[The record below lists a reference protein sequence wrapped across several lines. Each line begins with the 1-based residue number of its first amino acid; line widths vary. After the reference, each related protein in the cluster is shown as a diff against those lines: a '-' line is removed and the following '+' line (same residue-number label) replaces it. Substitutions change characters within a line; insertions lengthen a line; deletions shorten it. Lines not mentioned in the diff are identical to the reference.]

1 MTKLKSLSPD
11 GSYSYGNQSINGYSQ
26 TGQELKEQF
35 LRDARA
41 LLKQTGE
48 YLTRLGW
55 TECEIRVNPAG
66 MAVSGDVYAEFWKL
80 ADPLNIIYCTIGASA
95 IPFGGR
101 KDGVTIMARQ
111 HQREA
116 QHDNRRKAGKASYC
130 TKHMGPNHFIDPG
143 MNSQLLAAELLKIAG
158 QEEDAG
164 ALRLLQGVSYHSRT
178 AGVLPLP
185 ALVMDN
191 RSEAELAQVA
201 IGAVVAAA
209 SADASTQNE
218 ELASARQM
226 TLFEAIQIQDV

>member
-1 MTKLKSLSPD
+1 MTKLKSLAPD
-11 GSYSYGNQSINGYSQ
+11 GSYSCGNQSINGYSQ

-35 LRDARA
+35 LCDSRT

-48 YLTRLGW
+48 FLTRLGW

-66 MAVSGDVYAEFWKL
+66 VAVSGDVSAEFWKPT
-80 ADPLNIIYCTIGASA
+80 DPLNIIYCTIGASA

-101 KDGVTIMARQ
+101 RDGVIIMARQ

-116 QHDNRRKAGKASYC
+116 HPDSGRKAGKISYR
-130 TKHMGPNHFIDPG
+130 TKAMGPNHFIDPG
-143 MNSQLLAAELLKIAG
+143 MNCQLLAAELLKVAG

-164 ALRLLQGVSYHSRT
+164 AVRLMQGVSYHSRT
-178 AGVLPLP
+178 AGLLPLP
-185 ALVMDN
+185 PLVMHN
-191 RSEAELAQVA
+191 QAEAELAQVA

>member
-1 MTKLKSLSPD
+1 MTKIKSLAPD
-11 GSYSYGNQSINGYSQ
+11 GSYSCGDQSIDGYSQ
-26 TGQELKEQF
+26 TGQEFKEQF

-48 YLTRLGW
+48 FLNRLGW
-55 TECEIRVNPAG
+55 IECEIRVNPAG
-66 MAVSGDVYAEFWKL
+66 VAVSGDVSAEFWKPT
-80 ADPLNIIYCTIGASA
+80 DPLNIIYCTIGASA

-101 KDGVTIMARQ
+101 KDGVIIMARQ
-111 HQREA
+111 LQREA
-116 QHDNRRKAGKASYC
+116 QHDNGRKAGKASYR
-130 TKHMGPNHFIDPG
+130 TKAMGPNQFIDPG

-164 ALRLLQGVSYHSRT
+164 TLGLMQGVSYHSRT

-185 ALVMDN
+185 ALIIRN

-201 IGAVVAAA
+201 ICAVMAAA
-209 SADASTQNE
+209 SADASIQDG

-226 TLFEAIQIQDV
+226 TLFEALQIQDV

>member
-1 MTKLKSLSPD
+1 MTKIKSLAPD
-11 GSYSYGNQSINGYSQ
+11 GSYICSDQSINGYSQ

-48 YLTRLGW
+48 FLTRLGW
-55 TECEIRVNPAG
+55 AECEIRVNPAG
-66 MAVSGDVYAEFWKL
+66 VAVSGDVYAEFWKT
-80 ADPLNIIYCTIGASA
+80 ADPLDIVYCTIGASA
-95 IPFGGR
+95 IPFSGR
-101 KDGVTIMARQ
+101 RDGVIIMARQ

-116 QHDNRRKAGKASYC
+116 HHDSGRKAGKASYR
-130 TKHMGPNHFIDPG
+130 TKAMGPNHFIDPG

-164 ALRLLQGVSYHSRT
+164 AIRLIQGVSYHSRT

-185 ALVMDN
+185 ALVMRN

-201 IGAVVAAA
+201 ISAVLVAAA
-209 SADASTQNE
+209 ADASIQNE
-218 ELASARQM
+218 GLASARQM
-226 TLFEAIQIQDV
+226 TLFEALQIQDA

>member
-55 TECEIRVNPAG
+55 RECELRVNPAG

-111 HQREA
+111 HHREA

-185 ALVMDN
+185 ALVMRN
-191 RSEAELAQVA
+191 RSEAEIAQVA
-201 IGAVVAAA
+201 ISAVVVAAA
-209 SADASTQNE
+209 ADASIQNE
-218 ELASARQM
+218 GLASPRQI
-226 TLFEAIQIQDV
+226 TLFEALQIQDV

>member
-101 KDGVTIMARQ
+101 KDGVIIMARQ

-116 QHDNRRKAGKASYC
+116 QYDSGRKAGKVSYR
-130 TKHMGPNHFIDPG
+130 TKTMGSNHFIDPG
-143 MNSQLLAAELLKIAG
+143 MNSQLLAAELLKITG
-158 QEEDAG
+158 QEEDAN
-164 ALRLLQGVSYHSRT
+164 AVRLMQGVSYHSRT

-185 ALVMDN
+185 ALVMRN
-191 RSEAELAQVA
+191 QSEAELAQVA
-201 IGAVVAAA
+201 IGAIIAAA
-209 SADASTQNE
+209 AADANIQNG
-218 ELASARQM
+218 ELVSARQM
-226 TLFEAIQIQDV
+226 TLFEALQIQDV